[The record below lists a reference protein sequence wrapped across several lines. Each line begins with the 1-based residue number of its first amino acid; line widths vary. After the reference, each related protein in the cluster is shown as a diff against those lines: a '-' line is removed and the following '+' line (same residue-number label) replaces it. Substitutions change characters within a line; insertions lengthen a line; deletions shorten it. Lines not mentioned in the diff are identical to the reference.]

1 MLEQR
6 WRISEVREKRGRRR
20 KREKVQ
26 QLDCIRI
33 QASGWE
39 LVEITGRQSKVNRTS
54 WAGAERVADKHT
66 GRNLSSG
73 CGVQD
78 RPRGHRS
85 AEGIGL
91 SSGLTG
97 DEIREISVP
106 AVPFQDRGD
115 GSGQNCSLNA
125 SESFVVTKE
134 KKFVTT
140 IVQFRDYD
148 GSPCRESELIL
159 TKFALWYPTSIFKKI
174 SGVEF
179 VVAEELPRCAMELV
193 GARLYGG
200 VENGGSRTAKFRAEI
215 GSLNFKFLDRIDGRK
230 NNKVGPV

>member
-1 MLEQR
+1 MLEQM

-20 KREKVQ
+20 KRVKVQ

-106 AVPFQDRGD
+106 AVPFQDCGD

-125 SESFVVTKE
+125 SESLVVTKE

-179 VVAEELPRCAMELV
+179 VVAEELPCRAMEL
-193 GARLYGG
+193 
-200 VENGGSRTAKFRAEI
+200 I
-215 GSLNFKFLDRIDGRK
+215 GSGLYRGVQNSSSGTAEFRTE
-230 NNKVGPV
+230 V

>member
-1 MLEQR
+1 MLEQM

-20 KREKVQ
+20 KGVKVQ
-26 QLDCIRI
+26 QLDRVRI
-33 QASGWE
+33 QASGWK
-39 LVEITGRQSKVNRTS
+39 LVEIAGRQSKVNRTS

-73 CGVQD
+73 CGVQN

-115 GSGQNCSLNA
+115 GSGQNCSLNT
-125 SESFVVTKE
+125 SKSFVVTKE
-134 KKFVTT
+134 EKFVTA

-159 TKFALWYPTSIFKKI
+159 TKFAFVYSAGIFKEI
-174 SGVEF
+174 SGIKLVI
-179 VVAEELPRCAMELV
+179 AEKLPSCAMEFV
-193 GARLYGG
+193 CSGFDRC
-200 VENGGSRTAKFRAEI
+200 VQNRSSRTAEFRTEI
-215 GSLNFKFLDRIDGRK
+215 GRLHLEFLNRIDWR
-230 NNKVGPV
+230 